1 MKQTVLKRGCVWVG
15 LLLLSACGSAGPPVP
30 DWKTD
35 AVDFIERYKKHALL
49 GEHTVAERFFQRAL
63 RATGGAGRISETAR
77 LWLVHCATRRA
88 NLQDDDCSEYAEL
101 AKLETSAED
110 RAYYQFVTLEWSEL
124 DAAKLPAQY
133 AGVVKSDPARLNT
146 QIAAI
151 EDPLSRLL
159 AASLVTQRGRADHA
173 TLVIVMETASAQGW
187 RQPLLTYLKLLE
199 KSAAARGAS
208 SEQQAYAVRIRLIE
222 EALRS
227 PSGKS
232 PVDSIKP
239 LP

>member
-1 MKQTVLKRGCVWVG
+1 MKRGIIWAG

-49 GEHTVAERFFQRAL
+49 GEHAVAERFFQRAL
-63 RATGGAGRISETAR
+63 HATGGAGQISETAR
-77 LWLVHCATRRA
+77 LWLVRCATRRA
-88 NLQDDDCSEYAEL
+88 NLLDDDCSEYAEL

-110 RAYYQFVTLEWSEL
+110 RAYYQFVTLKWSEL
-124 DAAKLPAQY
+124 DAAKLLPQY
-133 AGVVKSDPARLNT
+133 VRLVQSDPARLNT
-146 QIAAI
+146 QVAAI

-159 AASLVTQRGRADHA
+159 AASLVTQRGQADHA
-173 TLVIVMETASAQGW
+173 TLVVAMETASSQGW

-199 KSAAARGAS
+199 KSAASRGAS

-227 PSGKS
+227 TSGKAPAE
-232 PVDSIKP
+232 PVKP
-239 LP
+239 LR

>member
-1 MKQTVLKRGCVWVG
+1 MKRGIIWAG
-15 LLLLSACGSAGPPVP
+15 LLLLSACGSAGSPVP

-35 AVDFIERYKKHALL
+35 AVDFIERYKKHVLL
-49 GEHTVAERFFQRAL
+49 GEHAVAERFFQRAL
-63 RATGGAGRISETAR
+63 NATGGAGRISETAR

-88 NLQDDDCSEYAEL
+88 NLQDDDCSEYADL

-110 RAYYQFVTLEWSEL
+110 RTYYQFVTLKWNEL

-133 AGVVKSDPARLNT
+133 MTLVKSDAARLNT

-159 AASLVTQRGRADHA
+159 AASLITQRGQADHA
-173 TLVIVMETASAQGW
+173 TLVIAMETASAQGW

-199 KSAAARGAS
+199 KSAASRGAS
-208 SEQQAYAVRIRLIE
+208 SEQQAYATRIRLIE
-222 EALRS
+222 EALRNTS
-227 PSGKS
+227 SKP
-232 PVDSIKP
+232 PALPTKP

>member
-1 MKQTVLKRGCVWVG
+1 MNRLPLKGCLWAG
-15 LLLLSACGSAGPPVP
+15 LLVLSACGSSGPPTP

-35 AVDFIERYKKHALL
+35 SVDFIERYKKHTLL
-49 GEHTVAERFFQRAL
+49 GEHAVAERFFQRAL
-63 RATGGAGRISETAR
+63 HATGGAGRISETAR
-77 LWLVHCATRRA
+77 LWLVRCATRRA
-88 NLQDDDCSEYAEL
+88 NLQDDDCSEYTEL

-110 RAYYQFVTLEWSEL
+110 RAYYQFVTLKWSEL
-124 DAAKLPAQY
+124 DTAKLPAQY
-133 AGVVKSDPARLNT
+133 AGLVKSDVARLNS

-159 AASLVTQRGRADHA
+159 AASLVTQRGLADHA
-173 TLVIVMETASAQGW
+173 TLVVAMETASSQGW
-187 RQPLLTYLKLLE
+187 RQPLLAYLKLLE

-227 PSGKS
+227 TSGKAS
-232 PVDSIKP
+232 VDPIKP

>member
-1 MKQTVLKRGCVWVG
+1 MKRGLLWAAW
-15 LLLLSACGSAGPPVP
+15 LLLSACGSAGPPVP

-35 AVDFIERYKKHALL
+35 AVDYIERYKKHALL
-49 GEHTVAERFFQRAL
+49 GEPVVAERFFQRAL
-63 RATGGAGRISETAR
+63 NATGGAGRISETAR

-110 RAYYQFVTLEWSEL
+110 RAYYQFVTLKWNEV

-133 AGVVKSDPARLNT
+133 GALLKSDTARLNT

-159 AASLVTQRGRADHA
+159 AASLVTQRGQADHA
-173 TLVIVMETASAQGW
+173 TLVIAMETASAQGW

-199 KSAAARGAS
+199 KSAASRGAS
-208 SEQQAYAVRIRLIE
+208 SEQQAYATRIRLIE
-222 EALRS
+222 DALQS
-227 PSGKS
+227 TSGK
-232 PVDSIKP
+232 PVAEPIKA

>member
-1 MKQTVLKRGCVWVG
+1 MKRSVIKQATIWLG
-15 LLLLSACGSAGPPVP
+15 LLLLSACGSAGQPVP

-35 AVDFIERYKKHALL
+35 AADFIERYKKHALL
-49 GEHTVAERFFQRAL
+49 GEHVVAERFFQRAL
-63 RATGGAGRISETAR
+63 QATGGAGRITETAR

-101 AKLETSAED
+101 AKLETSATD
-110 RAYYQFVTLEWSEL
+110 RAYYQFVTLKWAEL
-124 DAAKLPAQY
+124 DMANLPTHYAAL
-133 AGVVKSDPARLNT
+133 VKSDTARLNT

-159 AASLVTQRGRADHA
+159 AASLVTQRGQADHA
-173 TLVIVMETASAQGW
+173 TLTIAMETASSQGW

-199 KSAAARGAS
+199 KSAASRGMS

-227 PSGKS
+227 TSG
-232 PVDSIKP
+232 KP
-239 LP
+239 LPDPLKPLP

>member
-1 MKQTVLKRGCVWVG
+1 MNRLPLKGCLWAG
-15 LLLLSACGSAGPPVP
+15 LLVLSACGSSGPPTP

-49 GEHTVAERFFQRAL
+49 GEHDVAERFFQRAL
-63 RATGGAGRISETAR
+63 HATGGAGRISETAR

-101 AKLETSAED
+101 AKLETSPED
-110 RAYYQFVTLEWSEL
+110 RAYYQFVTLKWNEL

-133 AGVVKSDPARLNT
+133 VTLVKTDAARLNT

-159 AASLVTQRGRADHA
+159 AASLVTQRGQADHT
-173 TLVIVMETASAQGW
+173 TLTIAMETASNQGW

-199 KSAAARGAS
+199 KSAASRGAA

-222 EALRS
+222 ETLRS
-227 PSGKS
+227 TSGKAS
-232 PVDSIKP
+232 AEPIKS

>member
-1 MKQTVLKRGCVWVG
+1 MKRTAIKQGTIWLG
-15 LLLLSACGSAGPPVP
+15 LLLLSACGSAGQPIP

-35 AVDFIERYKKHALL
+35 AVDFVERYKKHALL
-49 GEHTVAERFFQRAL
+49 GEHVVAERFFQRAL
-63 RATGGAGRISETAR
+63 QATGGAGRITETAR

-101 AKLETSAED
+101 AKLETSAAD
-110 RAYYQFVTLEWSEL
+110 RAYYQFVTLKWAEL
-124 DAAKLPAQY
+124 DIANLPAY
-133 AGVVKSDPARLNT
+133 YGALVKSDTARLNT

-151 EDPLSRLL
+151 EDPLSRLV
-159 AASLVTQRGRADHA
+159 AASLVTQRGQADHA
-173 TLVIVMETASAQGW
+173 TLTIAMETASAQGW
-187 RQPLLTYLKLLE
+187 RQPLLTYLKLLK
-199 KSAAARGAS
+199 KSAASRGMS

-227 PSGKS
+227 TSSKPSA
-232 PVDSIKP
+232 DSLKP

>member
-1 MKQTVLKRGCVWVG
+1 MKRIVLRRAYVWAG

-49 GEHTVAERFFQRAL
+49 GEHALAERFFQRAL
-63 RATGGAGRISETAR
+63 RATGGAGRVSETAR

-88 NLQDDDCSEYAEL
+88 SLQDDDCSEYTEL

-110 RAYYQFVTLEWSEL
+110 RAYYQFVTLKWSEL
-124 DAAKLPAQY
+124 DAAKLPTQY
-133 AGVVKSDPARLNT
+133 VGVVKSDPARLNT
-146 QIAAI
+146 RIAAI

-159 AASLVTQRGRADHA
+159 AASLVTQRGQADHE
-173 TLVIVMETASAQGW
+173 TLVIAMETASAQGW

-199 KSAAARGAS
+199 KSAASRGAS
-208 SEQQAYAVRIRLIE
+208 GEQQAYAVRIRLIE
-222 EALRS
+222 DALRS
-227 PSGKS
+227 SSGKPVAEPVKAS
-232 PVDSIKP
+232 P
-239 LP
+239 

>member
-1 MKQTVLKRGCVWVG
+1 MKRGIIWAG

-49 GEHTVAERFFQRAL
+49 GEHAVAERFFQRAL

-77 LWLVHCATRRA
+77 LWLAHCATRRA
-88 NLQDDDCSEYAEL
+88 SLQDDDCSEYAEL

-110 RAYYQFVTLEWSEL
+110 RAYFQFVTLKWNEL

-133 AGVVKSDPARLNT
+133 AGLVKSDPARLNT
-146 QIAAI
+146 QIAAV

-159 AASLVTQRGRADHA
+159 AASLVTQRGQADHT
-173 TLVIVMETASAQGW
+173 TLTIAMETASAHGW

-199 KSAAARGAS
+199 KSAASRGAT

-227 PSGKS
+227 TTGKS
-232 PVDSIKP
+232 VADPVKS
-239 LP
+239 LR

>member
-1 MKQTVLKRGCVWVG
+1 MKRTVIKQGTIWLG
-15 LLLLSACGSAGPPVP
+15 LLLLSACGSAGQPVP

-35 AVDFIERYKKHALL
+35 AVDFIGRYKKHALL
-49 GEHTVAERFFQRAL
+49 GEYVVAERFFQRAL
-63 RATGGAGRISETAR
+63 NATGGAGRIGDTAR

-88 NLQDDDCSEYAEL
+88 NLQDDDCSEYTEL
-101 AKLETSAED
+101 AKLETSAAD
-110 RAYYQFVTLEWSEL
+110 RVYYQFVTLKWAEL
-124 DAAKLPAQY
+124 DVANLPPHYAAL
-133 AGVVKSDPARLNT
+133 VKSDTARLNT

-159 AASLVTQRGRADHA
+159 AASLVTQRGQADHA
-173 TLVIVMETASAQGW
+173 TLTIAMETASTQGW

-199 KSAAARGAS
+199 KSAASRGMS

-227 PSGKS
+227 TSSKS
-232 PVDSIKP
+232 LADPLKP